1 MIWSISGHKQFSKCQ
16 RRWFYSNVVADARVK
31 NDTFR
36 KEVTILSRL
45 QTVDAWRGTIV
56 DDIISRLLVNA
67 INKKRPIIK
76 DYFLKEA
83 MIAYEAQL
91 EYAIFQTYRDPS
103 RNILDDKNFAAIIN
117 CELGAT
123 LDEQHLKQ
131 AKSDI
136 NNALTNLLD
145 NKSFI
150 DYLKSATHLVSQRSL
165 LYYFDRFYVRAI
177 PDLIA
182 FFENEP
188 PHIFDWKV
196 HIFGTNSYDEQLISY
211 AVALFKVAQKKP
223 HSDFPLNIGQYSIFD
238 YKLTEYQL
246 LHPER
251 IKRDY
256 VVDSESL
263 EELSLKIS
271 GGIIEMYMAGCN
283 RKYSELTP
291 ENFSTTSF
299 FENCNNCPFIKI
311 CNQTSD
317 ELRN

>member
-1 MIWSISGHKQFSKCQ
+1 MIWSISGYKQFNKCQ
-16 RRWFYSNVVADARVK
+16 RRWYYSNVVADARVK
-31 NDTFR
+31 NDPFR
-36 KEVTILSRL
+36 KEVTILSHL
-45 QTVDAWRGTIV
+45 QTIDAWRGTIV

-67 INKKRPIIK
+67 INKKRPVIK

-83 MIAYEAQL
+83 MAAYEAQL
-91 EYAIFQTYRDPS
+91 EYAIFQTYKDPM
-103 RNILDDKNFAAIIN
+103 RNIHEDRNFAALIN
-117 CELGAT
+117 CELGTT
-123 LDEQHLKQ
+123 LDDQHLKQ
-131 AKSDI
+131 AKTDI
-136 NNALTNLLD
+136 NDALTNLLED
-145 NKSFI
+145 KSFI
-150 DYLKSATHLVSQRSL
+150 EYLRSAEHLVSQRSL
-165 LYYFDRFYVRAI
+165 LYFFDRFYIRAI

-196 HIFGTNSYDEQLISY
+196 HTFGTNSYDEQLISY
-211 AVALFKVAQKKP
+211 AAALFKVAHKKP
-223 HSDFPLNIGQYSIFD
+223 HSDFPANIKQYSIYD

-256 VVDSESL
+256 VVDPESL
-263 EELSLKIS
+263 EDLSSKIT
-271 GGIIEMYMAGCN
+271 GGIIEMYMSGCN
-283 RKYSELTP
+283 KKYSELTA

-299 FENCNNCPFIKI
+299 FENCHNCPFIKI